1 MTASIATSYAIDAPL
16 RVCIEGINGVGKTS
30 AARAVAARL
39 GTRCRL
45 LDELTDQ
52 PGDTLPGEVIAALS
66 SEQDPFLRTGHPV
79 AETLALFGL
88 QVRKHEQ
95 LTRQDLAG
103 VEVILEDRGLDTVAV
118 YQAAILCSQDHGT
131 ALDEV
136 ARHLLASGRP
146 LLPMPDATILL
157 VGDLAVCSQRFANR
171 IGRQLDP
178 ADLQLT
184 GQIDAQ
190 YREMAAGDP
199 ARYTILDVADMSPD
213 ESASAVTRVVG
224 TLLEHRE
231 AVRA

>member
-1 MTASIATSYAIDAPL
+1 MTGSIATSQAIDTPL

-30 AARAVAARL
+30 AVRAVAAQL

-52 PGDTLPGEVIAALS
+52 SGDTLPGEVIAALG

-95 LTRQDLAG
+95 LTQRDLAG

-118 YQAAILCSQDHGT
+118 YQSVILSSQHPGT
-131 ALDEV
+131 SVEQV

-157 VGDLAVCSQRFANR
+157 VGDPTVCSQRFANR
-171 IGRQLDP
+171 VGRQLDP
-178 ADLQLT
+178 ADLELMR
-184 GQIDAQ
+184 QIEAL
-190 YREMAAGDP
+190 YREMAAENP
-199 ARYTILDVADMSPD
+199 ARYRILDVVDMSPD
-213 ESASAVTRVVG
+213 ESASAVARIIG
-224 TLLEHRE
+224 TLLEQRE
-231 AVRA
+231 AVHA